1 MAMICFDSHVIIWG
15 VKRQASSTQQEMI
28 ERAEA
33 LIKQCEENKDT
44 VVVPAIV
51 VGEVL
56 CNLPLES
63 QPQLF
68 KVLNENFVIIPYDM
82 RAARH
87 NARIW
92 QEQALIRQELRKADV
107 PRQAIKADIAILST
121 ALAYSCET
129 LYTGDKDLIK
139 LAQKYIRVKNI
150 ADVAVPPQQ
159 PPLFKS

>member
-1 MAMICFDSHVIIWG
+1 MAMVCFDSHVIIWG
-15 VKRQASSTQQEMI
+15 IKRQASSTQRDMI

-56 CNLPLES
+56 CNLPLEN

-68 KVLNENFVIIPYDM
+68 KVLNESFIIVPYDIH
-82 RAARH
+82 AARH
-87 NARIW
+87 NAKIW
-92 QEQALIRQELRKADV
+92 QEQEPLRQELRKAEV
-107 PRQAIKADIAILST
+107 PRQAIKADIAILAT
-121 ALAYSCET
+121 ALAYSCEI

-139 LAQKYIRVKNI
+139 LAQKYIKVKSI
-150 ADVAVPPQQ
+150 ADVTIPPRQS
-159 PPLFKS
+159 PLFTS